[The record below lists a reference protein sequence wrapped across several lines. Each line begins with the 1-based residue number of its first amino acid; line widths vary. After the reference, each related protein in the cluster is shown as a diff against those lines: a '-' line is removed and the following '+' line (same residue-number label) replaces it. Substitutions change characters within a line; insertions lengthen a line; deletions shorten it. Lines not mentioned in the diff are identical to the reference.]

1 MWGRNITK
9 TNEKIKISGILI
21 TAGLSNRM
29 GKLKA
34 LLEYD
39 QSTFIVNI
47 LTKMLKACDEVIVV
61 LGHEAEKIQAVV
73 NKNLKN
79 SKIKFIH
86 NPDYTKGMLTSLQAG
101 IKAIKNADWVL
112 YHFVDQ
118 PGLPEVF
125 YKQFADETDE
135 NFDWIQPQYDSRN
148 GHPILINKNLFNE
161 ILQLPFEKSLR
172 NVSYK
177 VGVIKKY
184 WQCSF
189 QQIFQDIDYPEE
201 YERMTEN

>member
-39 QSTFIVNI
+39 QSIFIVNI

-118 PGLPEVF
+118 PGLPEGF

-177 VGVIKKY
+177 VGVRKKY

-189 QQIFQDIDYPEE
+189 HQIFQDIDYPEE